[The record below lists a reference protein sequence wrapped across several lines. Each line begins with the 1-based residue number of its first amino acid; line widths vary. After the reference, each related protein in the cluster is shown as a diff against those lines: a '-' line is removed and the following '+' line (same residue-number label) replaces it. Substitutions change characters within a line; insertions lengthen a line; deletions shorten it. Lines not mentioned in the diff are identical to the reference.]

1 MNHILEFQKQAEEL
15 NKLLENND
23 DKMKKIFDRYDK
35 LEKDLDLKSVKHQN
49 KWLLEQLIA
58 GRKISAY
65 EATQHGILRL
75 AARMYDL
82 RKKGHDIKSITA
94 RDGSKSWAV
103 YYLQK

>member
-1 MNHILEFQKQAEEL
+1 MTI
-15 NKLLENND
+15 
-23 DKMKKIFDRYDK
+23 
-35 LEKDLDLKSVKHQN
+35 KHQN

-82 RKKGHDIKSITA
+82 RKAGHNIKSLTA
-94 RDGSKSWAV
+94 RNGSKSWAV
-103 YYLQK
+103 YHLEK